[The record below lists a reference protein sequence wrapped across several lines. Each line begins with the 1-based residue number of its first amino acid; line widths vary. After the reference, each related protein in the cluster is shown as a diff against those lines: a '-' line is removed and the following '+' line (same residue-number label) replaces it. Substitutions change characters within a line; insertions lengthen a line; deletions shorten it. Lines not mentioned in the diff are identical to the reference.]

1 MMEIITG
8 KGVCGGIAFG
18 DIYFYEHKIKSVT
31 RRSID
36 DAAEESARF
45 EKAKNEAI
53 DELNHLYED
62 ALPKV
67 GEEGAALFEVHK
79 MMIEDLDYL
88 ESILGIINNQKAN
101 AEYAVASTGKNFA
114 KVFADM
120 DDLYMQA
127 RAADV
132 LDVSNRLVKC
142 LLGEEDGGILSDVP
156 VIVAADDLSPSETV
170 QLDRDKILA
179 FVTAGGSSNSHT
191 AILARTL
198 GIPAIIGAGDEIGK
212 ILHGKSAVIDGVKG
226 KLYIEPDEE
235 TLSVLRET
243 QEAEEKRKMLLK
255 ELKGKPNVTLDGR
268 EIQVFANVNSFSELK
283 YVLQNDAGG
292 IGLFRSEFLYLEA
305 KDYPSEEEQFRVY
318 KTVTQTMAGKKVV
331 FRTMDIGAD
340 KQISYFDL
348 NKEEN
353 PALGLRGAR
362 LSIERPALLHTQLR
376 AMYRASF
383 YGTASIMFPMISSV
397 WEIKELKRLASE
409 VRESLKADG
418 LEFDANAELGVMIET
433 PAAALVSDELA
444 EEVDF
449 FSIGTNDLT
458 QYTLAVDRQNE
469 KLDRF
474 CDTRHKA
481 VLKLIEMTADNA
493 HAKGIW
499 IGICGELAA
508 DLALTEEFLRMKID
522 ELSVSPAAV
531 LELRGHIHG
540 IGKGC
545 KQSD

>member
-1 MMEIITG
+1 METLSG

-18 DIYFYEHKIKSVT
+18 NIYFYEHKIKSVA

-36 DAAEESARF
+36 DPAKESARF
-45 EKAKNEAI
+45 EAAKNEAI
-53 DELNHLYED
+53 EELNRLYEE

-88 ESILGIINNQKAN
+88 ESIFGIIKNQKAN
-101 AEYAVASTGKNFA
+101 AEYAVAATGKNFA
-114 KVFADM
+114 QVFASM
-120 DDLYMQA
+120 DDPYMQA
-127 RAADV
+127 RSADV

-142 LLGEEDGGILSDVP
+142 LSGEEDDGGILSDVP

-170 QLDRDKILA
+170 QLDRDRILA

-198 GIPAIIGAGDEIGK
+198 GIPAIIGVGDGIGK
-212 ILHGKSAVIDGVKG
+212 GLHGKSAVIDGTKG
-226 KLYIEPDEE
+226 KLYVEPDGE
-235 TLSVLRET
+235 TRSVLQET
-243 QEAEEKRKMLLK
+243 KEAEEKHKVLLK

-268 EIQVFANVNSFSELK
+268 EIQLFANVNSFSELK

-292 IGLFRSEFLYLEA
+292 IGLFRSEFIYLEA
-305 KDYPSEEEQFRVY
+305 NDYPSEEDQFRVY
-318 KTVTQTMAGKKVV
+318 KAVTQTMAGRKVI

-340 KQISYFDL
+340 KRISYFDL
-348 NKEEN
+348 GEEEN

-362 LSIERPALLHTQLR
+362 LSIDRPDLLRTQLR

-383 YGTASIMFPMISSV
+383 YGVAAIMFPMISSV
-397 WEIKELKRLASE
+397 WEIRELKRIASE
-409 VRESLKADG
+409 VRDSLTADG
-418 LEFDANAELGVMIET
+418 LEFSANVELGIMIET
-433 PAAALVSDELA
+433 PAAALISDELA

-474 CDTRHKA
+474 CDTHHRA
-481 VLKLIEMTADNA
+481 VLKLIEMSADNA

-508 DLALTEEFLRMKID
+508 DRALAEEFLRMKID

-531 LELRGHIHG
+531 LELRGHIRSLG
-540 IGKGC
+540 G
-545 KQSD
+545 SSS

>member
-1 MMEIITG
+1 
-8 KGVCGGIAFG
+8 
-18 DIYFYEHKIKSVT
+18 
-31 RRSID
+31 
-36 DAAEESARF
+36 
-45 EKAKNEAI
+45 
-53 DELNHLYED
+53 
-62 ALPKV
+62 
-67 GEEGAALFEVHK
+67 
-79 MMIEDLDYL
+79 
-88 ESILGIINNQKAN
+88 
-101 AEYAVASTGKNFA
+101 
-114 KVFADM
+114 M
-120 DDLYMQA
+120 DDPYMKA

-142 LLGEEDGGILSDVP
+142 LTGDDDGGILSDVP
-156 VIVAADDLSPSETV
+156 VIIAADDLSPSETV

-198 GIPAIIGAGDEIGK
+198 GIPAIIGAGERIK
-212 ILHGKSAVIDGVKG
+212 KALHGKAAAIDGVKG
-226 KLYIEPDEE
+226 ELYIEPDEKTLCALQE
-235 TLSVLRET
+235 TRK
-243 QEAEEKRKMLLK
+243 AEERHKALLE

-268 EIQVFANVNSFSELK
+268 EVQVFANVNSFSEFK

-305 KDYPSEEEQFRVY
+305 NDYPPEEDQFRIY
-318 KTVTQTMAGKKVV
+318 KTVAQTLAGKKVI

-340 KQISYFDL
+340 KQIPYFNLDT
-348 NKEEN
+348 EEN

-362 LSIERPALLHTQLR
+362 LSIDRPALLRTQLR

-383 YGTASIMFPMISSV
+383 YGTVGIMFPMISSV
-397 WEIKELKRLASE
+397 WEIRELKHIASE
-409 VRESLKADG
+409 VRDSLVADG
-418 LEFDANAELGVMIET
+418 LEFDANAELGIMIET
-433 PAAALVSDELA
+433 PAAALISDELA
-444 EEVDF
+444 EEADF

-474 CDTRHKA
+474 CDKHHKS
-481 VLKLIEMTADNA
+481 VLKLIEMTSANA

-508 DLALTEEFLRMKID
+508 DQALTEEFLRMGID

-531 LELRGHIHG
+531 LGLRSHIRG
-540 IGKGC
+540 LDLKSSG
-545 KQSD
+545 